1 MSSNSTAKSGK
12 QNPGNSSPITSE
24 SNSIDG
30 KYVLP
35 LASVNQFLTF
45 GGEWR
50 HDKLSDAVNLTGG
63 SSTKTSASQY
73 ALFAKMSGASSN
85 RWR

>member
-1 MSSNSTAKSGK
+1 
-12 QNPGNSSPITSE
+12 
-24 SNSIDG
+24 IDW

-45 GGEWR
+45 GGECR

-63 SSTKTSASQY
+63 SSTKTYASQY
-73 ALFAKMSGASSN
+73 ALFLEDE
-85 RWR
+85 WRIFEPLALTTGILMDDHENYVDHWSP